1 MEFFT
6 DLDYLAVL
14 TEQYGG
20 SDNYYSDR
28 YVFNSQEG
36 NGFGSAL
43 SSLGSWAMPV
53 LKKLVPFLKTVG
65 RKAIKG
71 GVEYAL
77 DKANE
82 KASEQFS
89 EQVTRKRK
97 TFTKRGKRDYDK
109 RAKH

>member
-1 MEFFT
+1 MELFT
-6 DLDYLAVL
+6 DLDYLSAL
-14 TEQYGG
+14 TQQYGG
-20 SDNYYSDR
+20 ADKFYSDR

-43 SSLGSWAMPV
+43 SSLGSWALPV
-53 LKKLVPFLKTVG
+53 LKKLLPFLKNVG

-82 KASEQFS
+82 KFS
-89 EQVTRKRK
+89 EEQRKRQK
-97 TFTKRGKRDYDK
+97 LK
-109 RAKH
+109 